1 LNRVRFCDE
10 DCATPPAPIRLSTL
24 DSTVFGRDK
33 SGSRSAPA
41 KLGVVDATSVED
53 GGHKAALEVEFE
65 IFGEQFPIATVVG
78 DRNMPPKTWI
88 SPGSHGPIDPRTVS
102 KIKDETRVDFAT
114 FPVRCPGIHRRT
126 RPVSDKIRR
135 RRATGL
141 LFLRGLEQYCA
152 GKVKMK
158 VLCVRMR
165 VLDWVPSR
173 S

>member
-1 LNRVRFCDE
+1 
-10 DCATPPAPIRLSTL
+10 LSTL

-78 DRNMPPKTWI
+78 ERNMPPKTWI

-114 FPVRCPGIHRRT
+114 FPVRCPGVHRQR
-126 RPVSDKIRR
+126 RHVSDKIRR

-165 VLDWVPSR
+165 VLDWESLEELALI
-173 S
+173 SL